1 MYNDVT
7 QILEK
12 ELRKEQIQKWIAA
25 SCMLCI
31 GLLIVFFCFQS
42 NTAFTILGMALS
54 VLGMRYIYLY
64 FPSRR
69 SPEFQLIQ
77 LVKCHPEQ
85 IVWVYSIVI
94 EHAPFGLQFSRKA
107 TLYFKLLNKKEWSV
121 SVSSKEV
128 ENISKALNRVLPHA
142 TFGYTRDREQW
153 YMADPA
159 LLIRQDV

>member
-12 ELRKEQIQKWIAA
+12 ELRKEQIQKWVATTF
-25 SCMLCI
+25 MLCI

-42 NTAFTILGMALS
+42 STAFTMLGMVLS
-54 VLGMRYIYLY
+54 VLGMRYTYLY

-69 SPEFQLIQ
+69 SAEFQLIQ
-77 LVKCHPEQ
+77 LIKYNPKQ
-85 IVWVYSIVI
+85 IVWVYAIVI

-107 TLYFKLLNKKEWSV
+107 TLYFKLLNRKEWSV
-121 SVSSKEV
+121 SVSSKDV
-128 ENISKALNRVLPHA
+128 ESISKALNAVLPHA

>member
-25 SCMLCI
+25 ACMFCI
-31 GLLIVFFCFQS
+31 GLLIVFFCFQN
-42 NTAFTILGMALS
+42 NTVFTILGMVLS

-77 LVKCHPEQ
+77 LVKSHPEQ
-85 IVWVYSIVI
+85 IVWVYAIVI

-107 TLYFKLLNKKEWSV
+107 TLYFKLMNRKEWSV
-121 SVSSKEV
+121 SVSSKDV
-128 ENISKALNRVLPHA
+128 ENISKALNTVLPHA